1 MTALMSALI
10 IDAVDAALVE
20 RLERAGIRVDYR
32 PGISREEVIKQVDS
46 YNILIFR
53 GRVKID
59 REVIDAGSKLKVLAR
74 YGVGLDNVDV
84 EYAVKKGIS
93 VVSAPNA
100 PSQSVAELTI
110 GLIFS
115 VARRIP
121 LLSSKVKAGEWPKGR
136 YIGVEVAGRTIGVV
150 GFGRIGKAVAQ
161 LARGLG
167 MSVLASDVIDVS
179 RDVEKLGGRQ
189 VPLDDLL
196 KSSDVVTIHTPLT
209 PETYRLLN
217 AERLSLL
224 KDGAILINTSRGEVI
239 DHEALLKH
247 LDRLWGVGL
256 DVLPEE
262 PPRSQYLKQLISHE
276 KVVVTPHV
284 GSETYEAMRRLAEEL
299 ANNIEE
305 VVSRIKL

>member
-1 MTALMSALI
+1 MSALI
-10 IDAVDAALVE
+10 VDKVDETLKE
-20 RLERAGIRVDYR
+20 RLERIGIKVDLV
-32 PGISREEVIKQVDS
+32 PGISKDDLIKIIKN

-53 GRVKID
+53 GRLKID
-59 REVIDAGSKLKVLAR
+59 KDIMDAGQNLKILAR

-84 EYAVKKGIS
+84 EYAVKKGIA

-110 GLIFS
+110 GLLFS

-121 LLSSKVKAGEWPKGR
+121 LLNAKVKAGEWPKGK
-136 YIGVEVAGRTIGVV
+136 YIGIEIAGKTMGIV
-150 GFGRIGKAVAQ
+150 GFGRIGRLVAQ
-161 LARGLG
+161 MAKSLG
-167 MSVLASDVIDVS
+167 MNILASDVIDVS
-179 RDVEKLGGRQ
+179 KEVAKIGGRQ
-189 VPLDDLL
+189 VPLEELL
-196 KSSDVVTIHTPLT
+196 RQSDVVTIHVPLT
-209 PETYRLLN
+209 PETYHLLN

-224 KDGAILINTSRGEVI
+224 KDGAIIINTSRGEVI

-262 PPRSQYLKQLISHE
+262 PPKSHYLRQLIAHE

-284 GSETYEAMRRLAEEL
+284 GSETKEAMTRLAEEL
-299 ANNIEE
+299 AANIEE
-305 VVSRIKL
+305 VIQRIRL

>member
-1 MTALMSALI
+1 MSALI
-10 IDAVDAALVE
+10 VDKVDETLKE
-20 RLERAGIRVDYR
+20 RLERIGIKVDLA
-32 PGISREEVIKQVDS
+32 PGISKDDLIKIIKN

-53 GRVKID
+53 GRLKID
-59 REVIDAGSKLKVLAR
+59 KDIMDAGQNLKILAR

-84 EYAVKKGIS
+84 EYAVKKGIA

-110 GLIFS
+110 GLLFS

-121 LLSSKVKAGEWPKGR
+121 LLNAKVKAGEWPKGK
-136 YIGVEVAGRTIGVV
+136 YIGIEIAGKTMGIV
-150 GFGRIGKAVAQ
+150 GFGRIGRLVAQ
-161 LARGLG
+161 MAKSLG
-167 MSVLASDVIDVS
+167 MNILASDVIDVS
-179 RDVEKLGGRQ
+179 KEVAKIGGRQ
-189 VPLDDLL
+189 VPLEELL
-196 KSSDVVTIHTPLT
+196 RQSDVVTIHVPLT
-209 PETYRLLN
+209 PETYHLLN

-224 KDGAILINTSRGEVI
+224 KDGAIIINTSRGEVI

-262 PPRSQYLKQLISHE
+262 PPKSHYLRQLIAHE

-284 GSETYEAMRRLAEEL
+284 GSETKEAMMRLAEEL
-299 ANNIEE
+299 AANIEE
-305 VVSRIKL
+305 VIQRIKL